1 LPRLKLVP
9 AEAGIKSPSEMAGFF
24 SV

>member
-9 AEAGIKSPSEMAGFF
+9 AEAGNEKPISEMGFF
-24 SV
+24 I